1 MRKEYEK
8 SGLPDYVNPDLN
20 AEKKKEKEFVKKLEE
35 REKATGRK
43 LDIGVRSLKNNKE
56 KAVSRKINGV
66 NNQRLERMPLRLAYQ
81 KDKIDMG
88 KLPIW
93 YLQAIGSMTLEE
105 KDEFLEKN
113 KKDLTINELIATDLL
128 EGVLEK
134 DEDATKMFWDLQKT
148 MMSKKTVINEIHQ
161 TIKKPD
167 SIMSDILANIETEVM
182 EAETTASP
190 PKAKITK
197 KPKAVEGEVIEGGKE

>member
-8 SGLPDYVNPDLN
+8 SGLPDYVNPDAN
-20 AEKKKEKEFVKKLEE
+20 AEKQKEKEFVKKLEG

-43 LDIGVRSLKNNKE
+43 LDIGVRSLKKNKD
-56 KAVSRKINGV
+56 KAVSRTINGV
-66 NNQRLERMPLRLAYQ
+66 KNQRLERMPLRLAYQ

-105 KDEFLEKN
+105 KDEFIKKN

-134 DEDATKMFWDLQKT
+134 DEDAVKMFWDLQKT

-161 TIKKPD
+161 TVKKPD
-167 SIMSDILANIETEVM
+167 SIMSDILAGIETEVM
-182 EAETTASP
+182 EAETRP

-197 KPKAVEGEVIEGGKE
+197 KPKAVEGEIIEGGKDK

>member
-8 SGLPDYVNPDLN
+8 SGLPDYENPDMN
-20 AEKKKEKEFVKKLEE
+20 AEKEKEKEFVKKLEG

-43 LDIGVRSLKNNKE
+43 LDIGIRSPKNNKD
-56 KAVSRKINGV
+56 KAVSRTINGIK
-66 NNQRLERMPLRLAYQ
+66 NQRFENMPLRLAYQ

-93 YLQAIGSMTLEE
+93 YLQAIGSMTIEE
-105 KDEFLEKN
+105 KRAFEEKN
-113 KKDLTINELIATDLL
+113 KKDLTINEIIAGQLL
-128 EGVLEK
+128 DDVLEK
-134 DEDATKMFWDLQKT
+134 DEDATKLFWDLQKT

-167 SIMSDILANIETEVM
+167 SIMSDILAGIETEVM
-182 EAETTASP
+182 EAETRP

>member
-8 SGLPDYVNPDLN
+8 SGLPDYENPDMN
-20 AEKKKEKEFVKKLEE
+20 AEKEKEKEFIKKIEK
-35 REKATGRK
+35 REKETGRK
-43 LDIGVRSLKNNKE
+43 LDIGIRSPKNNRD
-56 KAVSRKINGV
+56 KAVSRTINGIK
-66 NNQRLERMPLRLAYQ
+66 NQRLESMPLRLAYQ

-93 YLQAIGSMTLEE
+93 YLQAIGSMTIEE
-105 KDEFLEKN
+105 KRAFEEKN
-113 KKDLTINELIATDLL
+113 KKDLTINEIIAGQLL
-128 EGVLEK
+128 DDVLEK
-134 DEDATKMFWDLQKT
+134 DEDATKLFWDLQKT

-167 SIMSDILANIETEVM
+167 SIMSDILAGIENEVM
-182 EAETTASP
+182 EAETRP

-197 KPKAVEGEVIEGGKE
+197 KPQAVEGEVIEGGEE